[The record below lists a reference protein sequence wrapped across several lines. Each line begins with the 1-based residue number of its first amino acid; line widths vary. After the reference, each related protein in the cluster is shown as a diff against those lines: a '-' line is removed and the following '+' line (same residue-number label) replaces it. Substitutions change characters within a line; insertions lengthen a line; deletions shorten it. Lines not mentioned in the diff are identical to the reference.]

1 MLAQSEFCRTQINIQ
16 SQFCNEIQIKTLII
30 FFNYMVAGK
39 EEEDG
44 KKKQFICLLDY
55 YSRHSAG
62 SPLTLGANALCRC
75 IFICLTYRHASLMMR
90 ERPECNNAH

>member
-30 FFNYMVAGK
+30 FFNYTVAGK

-44 KKKQFICLLDY
+44 RKKSSSFVCWIIIP
-55 YSRHSAG
+55 G
-62 SPLTLGANALCRC
+62 TALAR
-75 IFICLTYRHASLMMR
+75 R
-90 ERPECNNAH
+90 